1 MTDRI
6 GSFYIENEIE
16 QSWPIWQGIWSM
28 TKNKQDND
36 VTNFSTLDLS
46 NRSNTI
52 LFKNWYFRVKILTFR
67 FGCSQTS
74 KSKCWRQ
81 SWSCW
86 KSRKPII
93 FNPMTQPCSWHT
105 FGGEGNEGG
114 GYGFLS
120 LWMVENKSCGNPNPL
135 GVFIGLLIGFKWLK
149 PTWAWVT

>member
-52 LFKNWYFRVKILTFR
+52 FFFKL
-67 FGCSQTS
+67 
-74 KSKCWRQ
+74 
-81 SWSCW
+81 
-86 KSRKPII
+86 I
-93 FNPMTQPCSWHT
+93 F
-105 FGGEGNEGG
+105 
-114 GYGFLS
+114 
-120 LWMVENKSCGNPNPL
+120 
-135 GVFIGLLIGFKWLK
+135 
-149 PTWAWVT
+149 